1 MKADNKEDLQ
11 KYQALR
17 SFMNKA
23 LFQKTDGQLSTAY
36 DLDGGQI
43 EVEKKSGC
51 EQGQT
56 SSYIETK
63 VYPSRV
69 LQVMAGSTD

>member
-1 MKADNKEDLQ
+1 
-11 KYQALR
+11 
-17 SFMNKA
+17 MNKA

-56 SSYIETK
+56 SSYLETK
-63 VYPSRV
+63 IYPSRV
-69 LQVMAGSTD
+69 LQVMAANTDAPANFETMYDENMNIK